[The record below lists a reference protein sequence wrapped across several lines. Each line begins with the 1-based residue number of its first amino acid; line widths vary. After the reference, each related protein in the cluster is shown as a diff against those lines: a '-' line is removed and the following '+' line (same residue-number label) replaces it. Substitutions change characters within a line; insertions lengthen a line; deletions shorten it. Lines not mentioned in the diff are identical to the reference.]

1 MAYKVIYKK
10 RFSNKLTKLLQ
21 YLTKHW
27 SQKVAIEFLSK
38 IDSRIDTLKQQPFVG
53 KPSETKPEVRS
64 ILITK
69 HNRLYYKFSNNK
81 IIVINMYD
89 TRKNP
94 VKNSY

>member
-10 RFSNKLTKLLQ
+10 RFSNKLLKLLQ

-27 SQKVAIEFLSK
+27 GQRVAIEFLSK

-53 KPSETKPEVRS
+53 KPSEIKPEVRS

-69 HNRLYYKFSNNK
+69 HNRLYYKFSNSK